1 MSTYLTCE
9 VDELLNE
16 ADVRDRCGDDED
28 PPLLLP
34 IVGNGN
40 VVVSCQSKRQSE
52 EIDFPPVP
60 RQLRV
65 IEEDQET
72 NEVTPPGDGRR
83 VRKVAGVNG
92 SHCWAAPALQYA
104 LKDAGID
111 PDAPETH
118 IIDANMRSRSSTQ
131 NYNTYPFNA
140 SSVKFETNA
149 VGAMID
155 RLATIY
161 LQDEP
166 ETDDTPSIVMDS
178 AKWHAAY
185 SMRDSQVLWATRPLK
200 DFYELYF
207 MSRGPAFVHIFN
219 TYQTRFSGEN
229 AQSLSEEDNMSFT
242 AANAELLPVG
252 DLQVYLFDE
261 VAFTKT
267 IWEADLNAVQSIVRN
282 FSQSAFESISEQFM
296 GEAQRIS
303 FDTAFSLVADGEL
316 RALSE
321 MRRKPRVSQ
330 QKSFELICEY
340 VLVDSKKQQRDSYTA
355 AQIRALIVEEHREV
369 FESIEYL
376 TEQMPYENVV
386 LIADFEKA
394 LDWLY
399 KGQEKWCNG
408 GGRNVHTQPYT
419 SRETG
424 EPIVSLL
431 SYIMSYDGVSWG
443 VSPLD
448 IRFVKPYLM
457 HMTKIASFN
466 LFDNARLPPSLQRE
480 SWRDTIT
487 MRAILA
493 FKHRFRET
501 LDISGSAE
509 ATNRVQPFS
518 FDDAPDVGPS
528 AAVRPSTEFVYTTF
542 SFGDARD
549 VRPSAAVRPSTEF
562 VYTYLKSIEG
572 MLRQQTYG
580 IMVRNRGRALA
591 SLPPVVYESDLSLYE
606 VVMHILSLPYDDRT
620 TSPRVTDIY
629 DAGPRRR
636 AVGRDEEME
645 ALTND
650 TDNIW
655 GQNILGLDGNET
667 VDAGRLSTAK
677 FFSRSGFWNTWRHA
691 PDCGIREDGLSQPF
705 KGFHLFSLDVTT
717 NMSPVT
723 AGVDDVNLD
732 LPSGSRIEEEDAEL
746 VTVEVTYPDDSNFDK
761 YKDDIAFV
769 GSSITL
775 QRTSIPD
782 FDDSTWFKVHDMTKR
797 SLPDGFTYEEAEKK
811 TFTKTYECPA
821 GLIIW
826 STLVEYI
833 LDFERTSGHRS
844 HKSWF
849 GGIDANW
856 VDFESLDFVP
866 NLNGD
871 RGSTYNINYG
881 SSAGSVEN
889 LIKMQEIANI

>member
-1 MSTYLTCE
+1 MSSYLTCE

-40 VVVSCQSKRQSE
+40 VVVTCQAKRQSDE
-52 EIDFPPVP
+52 
-60 RQLRV
+60 
-65 IEEDQET
+65 
-72 NEVTPPGDGRR
+72 DGRR

-140 SSVKFETNA
+140 SSVKFETNS

-155 RLATIY
+155 RLAEIY

-242 AANAELLPVG
+242 AANAELLPVD

-296 GEAQRIS
+296 GEAQRIP

-330 QKSFELICEY
+330 QKSFELIYEY

-376 TEQMPYENVV
+376 TEQMPTLLLLSPI

-431 SYIMSYDGVSWG
+431 SYIMSYDVPQWG
-443 VSPLD
+443 VSPLQ

-457 HMTKIASFN
+457 LMTKRVSEY
-466 LFDNARLPPSLQRE
+466 LFDNARLPPSLQRD
-480 SWRDTIT
+480 SWRDTIA

-501 LDISGSAE
+501 LDISGSTE
-509 ATNRVQPFS
+509 ANARPLPGRALLIRPF
-518 FDDAPDVGPS
+518 P
-528 AAVRPSTEFVYTTF
+528 
-542 SFGDARD
+542 FGDARD
-549 VRPSAAVRPSTEF
+549 VRPSTEF
-562 VYTYLKSIEG
+562 VYTYLKSVES
-572 MLRQQTYG
+572 MLRQQTYN
-580 IMVRNRGRALA
+580 ILRRNRGRALA

-620 TSPRVTDIY
+620 MSPRVTDIY
-629 DAGPRRR
+629 DAGRRRR

-655 GQNILGLDGNET
+655 GQKILGLDDNEK
-667 VDAGRLSTAK
+667 VDAGRLSTSK

-691 PDCGIREDGLSQPF
+691 PDCGLREDGLSQPF

-717 NMSPVT
+717 NMLPVT
-723 AGVDDVNLD
+723 TSHLFSLEVTTGVEDVN
-732 LPSGSRIEEEDAEL
+732 GSRIEEEDAEL
-746 VTVEVTYPDDSNFDK
+746 VTVEVTYPDDSKFDE

-856 VDFESLDFVP
+856 VNFQSLEFVP
-866 NLNGD
+866 NRNGD

-881 SSAGSVEN
+881 SSAGSVE
-889 LIKMQEIANI
+889 KADFHSRTR